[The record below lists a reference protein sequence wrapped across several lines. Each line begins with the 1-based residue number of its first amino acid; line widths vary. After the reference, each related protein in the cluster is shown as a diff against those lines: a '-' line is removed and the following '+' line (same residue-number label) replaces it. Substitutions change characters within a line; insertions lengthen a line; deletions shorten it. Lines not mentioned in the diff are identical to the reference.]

1 MGAETKGCA
10 KGLFPMFWGAV
21 VIGLGTFGWVLFNQ
35 GALAFLVGGG
45 PAPEATQI
53 ANQPAGQ
60 QMQQQMPQDTAQ
72 NMQDPQA
79 AGMTPI
85 GMRWVGGA
93 NPAMQNN
100 SPAQN
105 APQLMGIAAGPSLF
119 GDVIPNANQV
129 VVNISATSQLP
140 VGHPQG
146 QGNENALAPQ
156 GKVDPVAANNPN
168 PVLNENQKQRQVE
181 NAPPAGDLTFVDP
194 FSGPTVESIGSG
206 AIVCPR
212 GHIVTNYHV
221 IERASSIFVTT
232 YVNGARSRIPATV
245 VKTDKTLDLAILKID
260 GTDLPYAPFADSE
273 MVAVG
278 DPVIAIG
285 SPWGLSQTVT
295 QGIISAK
302 RQTITIQGV
311 RHADLLQTD
320 ASINRGNSGGPLI
333 NANGEIVGINTAIF
347 TTNGGFS
354 GVGFAIPAVT
364 ATKFLTDAGVVLPGN
379 MMAQANATNGGAAA
393 LNANANNNM
402 GMNGGMNANAN
413 RNMGMNGMNGGM
425 NANANRNMGMNGNN
439 PMAQQVLFGLN
450 FGGKGPTISCT
461 AQMPHPFWGECTNCH
476 VFSDA
481 PCAVNPMDAVMKAR
495 AKPAAFVNVTM
506 MGSGTNN
513 VDGGMGALGGMG
525 VPNFP
530 LVPSN
535 FGATNY
541 VGMNIQEVNPI
552 AARQFDANPNRGV
565 LVRTV
570 AMNSPAMQAKLLPG
584 DIILKVN
591 GRAIDGPKTFH
602 KMIHNTKKG
611 MPIRIFY
618 VRKGARLETE
628 INVDALP
635 TTLNQVFPQP
645 AMGMGNN
652 MMGMGNNMMGQNN
665 MGGMRMNQDQRKA
678 MRGMNGNMGMMG
690 GVTPVNQNRMRGMQN
705 NMGRNKRMNQDQRKR
720 ARRMQNNNM
729 GGNMGMG
736 QNMAA
741 MAPVNQNRMRGMQNN
756 MGMQGN
762 VGMGQVNINN
772 LNDTNWMGMDIRLLT
787 PRRAMQ
793 LGLSGNTTGL
803 RVRDVNNNSMAM
815 MAGVHRDDVIKSINN
830 IRIIDAASAVMALN
844 AAMAGGKNELEI
856 QRFNMVGLV
865 VLG

>member
-1 MGAETKGCA
+1 M
-10 KGLFPMFWGAV
+10 
-21 VIGLGTFGWVLFNQ
+21 
-35 GALAFLVGGG
+35 
-45 PAPEATQI
+45 
-53 ANQPAGQ
+53 
-60 QMQQQMPQDTAQ
+60 
-72 NMQDPQA
+72 
-79 AGMTPI
+79 
-85 GMRWVGGA
+85 
-93 NPAMQNN
+93 
-100 SPAQN
+100 
-105 APQLMGIAAGPSLF
+105 
-119 GDVIPNANQV
+119 
-129 VVNISATSQLP
+129 
-140 VGHPQG
+140 
-146 QGNENALAPQ
+146 
-156 GKVDPVAANNPN
+156 
-168 PVLNENQKQRQVE
+168 
-181 NAPPAGDLTFVDP
+181 
-194 FSGPTVESIGSG
+194 
-206 AIVCPR
+206 
-212 GHIVTNYHV
+212 
-221 IERASSIFVTT
+221 
-232 YVNGARSRIPATV
+232 
-245 VKTDKTLDLAILKID
+245 
-260 GTDLPYAPFADSE
+260 
-273 MVAVG
+273 
-278 DPVIAIG
+278 
-285 SPWGLSQTVT
+285 
-295 QGIISAK
+295 
-302 RQTITIQGV
+302 
-311 RHADLLQTD
+311 
-320 ASINRGNSGGPLI
+320 
-333 NANGEIVGINTAIF
+333 
-347 TTNGGFS
+347 
-354 GVGFAIPAVT
+354 
-364 ATKFLTDAGVVLPGN
+364 
-379 MMAQANATNGGAAA
+379 
-393 LNANANNNM
+393 NANANRNMGMNGMNGGMNANANRNM

-705 NMGRNKRMNQDQRKR
+705 NMGGNMRMNQDQRKRARRMQNNNMGGNMGMGQNMAAMAPVNQNRMRGMQNNMGRNKRMNQDQRKR